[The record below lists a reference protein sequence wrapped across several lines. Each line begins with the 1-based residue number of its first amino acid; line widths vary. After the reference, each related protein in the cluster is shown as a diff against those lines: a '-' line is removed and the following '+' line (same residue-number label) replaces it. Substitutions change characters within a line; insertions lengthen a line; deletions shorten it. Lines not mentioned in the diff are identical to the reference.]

1 MSKPSLIPLTAL
13 SAVASEAFSGGAP
26 ENLQLLSGNSVF
38 VSFRPEKGGKE
49 KEMPSRGREIERRK
63 EKKEKKLIPN
73 ENVHE
78 TL

>member
-1 MSKPSLIPLTAL
+1 M
-13 SAVASEAFSGGAP
+13 ASEAFSGGAP

-38 VSFRPEKGGKE
+38 VLLRAEKGGKE
-49 KEMPSRGREIERRK
+49 KETPSRGREIERRK

>member
-1 MSKPSLIPLTAL
+1 M
-13 SAVASEAFSGGAP
+13 ASEAFSGGAP
-26 ENLQLLSGNSVF
+26 ENLQSLSGNSVF
-38 VSFRPEKGGKE
+38 VFLRAEKGGKE
-49 KEMPSRGREIERRK
+49 KETPSRGREIERRK